1 MNHDTSTPST
11 TAGDDARIDIDT
23 EGQAEH
29 WARKFGVS
37 VDELRDAVRTVGDEV
52 EKVREFLAGGGNRV
66 P

>member
-1 MNHDTSTPST
+1 MNEHKSNPS
-11 TAGDDARIDIDT
+11 AAPGDDARIDIDT
-23 EGQAEH
+23 EGEAEH
-29 WARKFGVS
+29 WAREFRVS